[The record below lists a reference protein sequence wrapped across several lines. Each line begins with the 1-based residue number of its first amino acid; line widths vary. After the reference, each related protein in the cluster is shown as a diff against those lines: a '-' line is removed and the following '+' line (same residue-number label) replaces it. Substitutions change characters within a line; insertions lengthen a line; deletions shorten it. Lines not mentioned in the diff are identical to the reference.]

1 MTFIRYTQR
10 ERIGNTKILKV
21 FGNNKIRGPKQNSQN
36 RLMSS
41 MTEKGESYE
50 CFISLL
56 KTLKTNVNPE
66 FNDRV
71 RTIINAYT
79 DQ

>member
-10 ERIGNTKILKV
+10 ERIGNTKKLKV

-56 KTLKTNVNPE
+56 KTLKNNINPE

>member
-1 MTFIRYTQR
+1 
-10 ERIGNTKILKV
+10 
-21 FGNNKIRGPKQNSQN
+21 
-36 RLMSS
+36 

>member
-1 MTFIRYTQR
+1 
-10 ERIGNTKILKV
+10 
-21 FGNNKIRGPKQNSQN
+21 
-36 RLMSS
+36 MSS

-50 CFISLL
+50 WFISLL
-56 KTLKTNVNPE
+56 KTLKNKVNPE